1 VITKKRPIDG
11 GDLRGRECCHA
22 KLMQSKQLWPR
33 IFSISI
39 AAAWL
44 ISAAPAW
51 QPAQAQG
58 FVWPPHPLPP
68 PVFNPSTP
76 NTVPNPPPVPVPPV
90 RAAPGG
96 VSSGRVSPGRLAPG
110 RAGALP
116 DAEPCSV
123 FDEESCFP
131 PILPPIGQALRLTIV
146 STDDE
151 SSDKPPDA
159 DSTKHGNDADA
170 TGDKLHNAKSLDSI
184 AEMYAALRACWVPPV
199 KDEARHGMQ
208 YTIRFAFKRDGE
220 IVAPPRRTY
229 SSRQASDEVRN
240 TYADAIDA
248 ALKRCT
254 PLHFSAGMAGA
265 VAGRPIIVRFVD
277 QRTLAK
283 SIDQGK
289 SVQ

>member
-1 VITKKRPIDG
+1 MP
-11 GDLRGRECCHA
+11 RG
-22 KLMQSKQLWPR
+22 KLMQSKRLWSR
-33 IFSISI
+33 IFSISS

-44 ISAAPAW
+44 ISVAAW
-51 QPAQAQG
+51 QAAQAQG
-58 FVWPPHPLPP
+58 FVWPPHPPPP

-76 NTVPNPPPVPVPPV
+76 NTVPNPPPVPVPPG

-96 VSSGRVSPGRLAPG
+96 VSLGRVSPGRLAPG
-110 RAGALP
+110 RVGALP
-116 DAEPCSV
+116 DVEPCSV
-123 FDEESCFP
+123 FDEEPCFP
-131 PILPPIGQALRLTIV
+131 QILPPIGQDLRLTIV
-146 STDDE
+146 STDD
-151 SSDKPPDA
+151 SSAKPPDA

-170 TGDKLHNAKSLDSI
+170 TGDKQHDAKSLDSI

-229 SSRQASDEVRN
+229 SSRQAPDEVRN
-240 TYADAIDA
+240 IYADAIDA

-277 QRTLAK
+277 QRTLGK